1 MSDYDYEGS
10 PADRLT
16 EFGVPVDAV
25 RALFQE
31 EQAKTMKAAAAI
43 DRANRDPFFAQNA
56 PKIAEYMQSDPQ
68 LAQSVARIGAEDP
81 DAAIDYLTMRYKRDA
96 GGGRQ
101 GSNADGMRE
110 WTQGTKYLLG
120 NPPPDRQAPQP
131 PVAHPV
137 WGNGDAVDQ
146 ARARYQQ
153 TGSRQDAV
161 AYAKA
166 RLKSVISDDFL
177 NA

>member
-1 MSDYDYEGS
+1 MSDYEYEGS

-25 RALFQE
+25 RALFAE
-31 EQAKTMKAAAAI
+31 EQAKMMKAANAI
-43 DRANRDPFFAQNA
+43 ERANRDPFFAQNA
-56 PKIAEYMQSDPQ
+56 PRMAEYMANDPN
-68 LAQSVARIGAEDP
+68 LAQSVSRIGAEDP
-81 DAAIDYLTMRYKRDA
+81 DAAIDYLTMRYKRDM

-101 GSNADGMRE
+101 SPNGDGMERY
-110 WTQGTKYLLG
+110 TKGTTYLMG
-120 NPPPDRQAPQP
+120 GPPPEQRQP

-161 AYAKA
+161 SYAKA
-166 RLKSVISDDFL
+166 RLRNVISDDFL